1 MRVKPFGA
9 NMAGGVW
16 WMNGLNRQFVKRK
29 QGAKKRG
36 VPQDVSVGRRLENPA
51 GRRQTHKMRLL
62 AYLFVKNVIEG

>member
-1 MRVKPFGA
+1 
-9 NMAGGVW
+9 
-16 WMNGLNRQFVKRK
+16 MNGLNRQFVKRK

-51 GRRQTHKMRLL
+51 ERGQTHRMRLL